1 MIKRQTLSRELD
13 KVDAACWLLPRWT
26 VKASCCEISC
36 HPLFLSVCIM
46 SKATPPRED
55 RLLVC
60 SRSLEH
66 LERVPVRLNLGMICP
81 HMTHCTTRHHN
92 RLGNGFHLF
101 PSYDDRQDTPMYT
114 TEYSIPGRHTARIS
128 SCVCLCMQLELGLV
142 LVLRLID
149 HMISKEAPRPIP
161 PYPIKH
167 GIREMI
173 FELPPSIP

>member
-1 MIKRQTLSRELD
+1 MIKRQTLNRESWKSRGYL
-13 KVDAACWLLPRWT
+13 LLPRCI
-26 VKASCCEISC
+26 VKVSCCKISC
-36 HPLFLSVCIM
+36 HPFYLHHVQGY
-46 SKATPPRED
+46 PPRED

-101 PSYDDRQDTPMYT
+101 PSYDDRQDTTMYT
-114 TEYSIPGRHTARIS
+114 TEYSIPGRHCTNLEL
-128 SCVCLCMQLELGLV
+128 CLSIQLELELV

-149 HMISKEAPRPIP
+149 HMISKEDPRTIP
-161 PYPIKH
+161 TYP
-167 GIREMI
+167 
-173 FELPPSIP
+173 